1 MEQISQSM
9 EAGLPGNLEDAPR
22 LATLRCAVSLIL
34 DVDGVLFEGNH
45 ILPGAVEL
53 ISQLSREG
61 TPYVYLSNN
70 TTYSFQHHVDRLSR
84 LGKSADPGVIITAA
98 RVTAQTLA
106 SESRPGACCLV
117 IGECG
122 LIEALEL
129 AGFEVTQTDYQK
141 AEYVV
146 IGMDRQ
152 LTYEK
157 LKFAS
162 LAIRNG
168 AQFISS
174 NPDPNYP
181 DGELVVP
188 ASGAVQAALEAST
201 GVRARVTGKPA
212 LPGFRLALSILGT
225 SPESTGMVGD
235 QLEVDIRGGRCA
247 GVLTF
252 LVLSSLTPAF
262 PPQESAILPD
272 AIFDSAEELWQFW
285 IRR

>member
-1 MEQISQSM
+1 M
-9 EAGLPGNLEDAPR
+9 PGNLEADPR
-22 LATLRCAVSLIL
+22 LAALRRAVGLIL

-70 TTYSFQHHVDRLSR
+70 TTYPFQYHVDKLSR
-84 LGKSADPGVIITAA
+84 LGKPVDRGMIITAA
-98 RVTAQTLA
+98 RVTALTLA
-106 SESRPGACCLV
+106 TESRPGACCLV
-117 IGECG
+117 IGERG
-122 LIEALEL
+122 LSEALEL
-129 AGFEVTQTDYQK
+129 AGFEVTQTDFQK

-146 IGMDRQ
+146 IGMDRR
-152 LTYEK
+152 LTYDK

-162 LAIRNG
+162 LAIRHG

-181 DGELVVP
+181 DGEMIVP
-188 ASGAVQAALEAST
+188 ASGAIQAALEAST
-201 GVRARVTGKPA
+201 GMRARITGKPA

-225 SPESTGMVGD
+225 SPESTGIAGD
-235 QLEVDIRGGRCA
+235 QLEVDIRGGIDA
-247 GVLTF
+247 GLLTF

-262 PPQESAILPD
+262 NPQESAILPD
-272 AIFDSAEELWQFW
+272 AIFDSAEELRQFW